1 MFQKSQNP
9 SFAYCELDISLE
21 FIIVE
26 LIKLQSF
33 KKIYNLFIDLNIYV
47 TMLHDDMEWSKSGI
61 QKCQYGQSEV
71 SLLST
76 LLISFAVPRTLNT
89 RM

>member
-33 KKIYNLFIDLNIYV
+33 KKIYNYV